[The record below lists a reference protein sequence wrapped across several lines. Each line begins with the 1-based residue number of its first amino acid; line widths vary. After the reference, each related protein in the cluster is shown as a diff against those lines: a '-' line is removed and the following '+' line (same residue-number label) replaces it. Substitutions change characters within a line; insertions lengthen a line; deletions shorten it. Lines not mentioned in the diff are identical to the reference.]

1 MENNLDK
8 NKILESWRS
17 VPHNTLLN
25 FILEGKITISDLENS
40 IATDKDS
47 KSRERIEN
55 LKKGLKT
62 KRKEMWEKAQREDSI
77 KTYRDYLKC
86 FGENDE
92 HASEI
97 KAILDDKDTKLWQE
111 LIKQPTEEG
120 IKEYQAL
127 FPDGLFSKE
136 SEEMAKD
143 LPWYQA
149 KGQNTIQTYEQYRK
163 NYPRKH
169 DDEIE
174 KLIATIIDNQ
184 DWKTACTNSSSA
196 AYHEYLKKH
205 PDGLHKDE
213 ANERIYNRTGRDIF
227 LDELRKDINKYSA
240 KEIQENIA
248 NNVATWE
255 DLKGIF
261 DEQQVD
267 AIRDYQPPKQLP
279 IVKDNESLPKGYTE
293 VYFWGTKG
301 TGKTCAIGA
310 TIGYLKNVQKSII
323 PITCPGEKYL
333 HQLEN
338 LFQNDGSVCSLP
350 PGTIT
355 GNLPAMAFSFKDKKN
370 AYHRTMLIDV
380 AGEVFAGIFK
390 KVHNLTV
397 EKSEEDAINHLKA
410 CLLDKYNNKIHYFI
424 LEYGNDDMLFI
435 QDYGDVS
442 KSQIMQSLVEY
453 FANENL
459 FNASSVSMNFLV
471 TKCDRIKDGDRIE
484 KVKDYI
490 DSSAWAAVVNGI
502 NDVSVNARCGGITV
516 VSFSIGNV
524 FAQDLCIYNPN
535 DAVKIVNEIEERT
548 YPFSNTWLGKI
559 INTIRD
565 F

>member
-17 VPHNTLLN
+17 LPHNTLLN
-25 FILEGKITISDLENS
+25 FILDGKITISDLENS
-40 IATDKDS
+40 IAPDKDS

-86 FGENDE
+86 FGEDDE
-92 HASEI
+92 HAPEI
-97 KAILDDKDTKLWQE
+97 KAILNEKDTKLWQE
-111 LIKQPTEEG
+111 LKKQPTIEG
-120 IKEYQAL
+120 IKDYQAL
-127 FPDGLFSKE
+127 FPDGLFIKESKE
-136 SEEMAKD
+136 MAED

-149 KGQNTIQTYEQYRK
+149 KATNTIQAYEQYRQ
-163 NYPRKH
+163 NNPGKH
-169 DDEIE
+169 DVDIE
-174 KLIATIIDNQ
+174 KLIDIIKDNQ
-184 DWKTACTNSSSA
+184 DWETACTNSTSA
-196 AYHEYLKKH
+196 AYQEYLKKH
-205 PDGLHKDE
+205 PNGLHKDE
-213 ANERIYNRTGRDIF
+213 AINRINNRTGRDIF

-240 KEIQENIA
+240 KEIQVKIA
-248 NNVATWE
+248 NNVATWD

-261 DEQQVD
+261 DDKQVD
-267 AIRDYQPPKQLP
+267 AIRDYQSPDQLP
-279 IVKDNESLPKGYTE
+279 IVNDKNTLPHGYTE

-310 TIGYLKNVQKSII
+310 TIGYLKNVRKSIN

-333 HQLEN
+333 HQLER
-338 LFQNDGSVCSLP
+338 LFLNDGSVCSLP
-350 PGTIT
+350 PGTLT
-355 GNLPAMAFSFKDKKN
+355 SNLPAMAFSFKDEKE
-370 AYHRTMLIDV
+370 AFHRTMLIDV

-424 LEYGNDDMLFI
+424 LEYGNDDMLHI
-435 QDYGDVS
+435 QGYGDVS
-442 KSQIMQSLVEY
+442 KSQIMQSLVVY
-453 FANENL
+453 FSTENL

-490 DSSAWAAVVNGI
+490 DKSAWAAVVNGI
-502 NDVSVNARCGGITV
+502 NDISVNARCGGITV

-535 DAVKIVNEIEERT
+535 DAQKIVNEIEERT
-548 YPFSNTWLGKI
+548 YPFSNTRLGQLLNI
-559 INTIRD
+559 IRD